1 MPNKNIGR
9 GLLNLTNCL
18 LSLNESKKTF
28 LTFVLRV
35 AIGIVLGPYLSNDI
49 KNVIFGS
56 KLTDHHFTIQNGC
69 GGVALHLTTLE
80 TKTLRNVL
88 GKINDRMFTKNNP
101 KRPKTK
107 IGGEEE
113 EQTTNMGIAI
123 LTYYFGKRIYQA
135 NKLLQIGT

>member
-1 MPNKNIGR
+1 MFYELHCIR
-9 GLLNLTNCL
+9 
-18 LSLNESKKTF
+18 
-28 LTFVLRV
+28 
-35 AIGIVLGPYLSNDI
+35 YLSFERHQKCDFRFETNGNI
-49 KNVIFGS
+49 
-56 KLTDHHFTIQNGC
+56 TDHHFTIQNGC

-113 EQTTNMGIAI
+113 QKTNMGIAI
-123 LTYYFGKRIYQA
+123 LTDYFGKRIYQA
-135 NKLLQIGT
+135 NKLLQRGT